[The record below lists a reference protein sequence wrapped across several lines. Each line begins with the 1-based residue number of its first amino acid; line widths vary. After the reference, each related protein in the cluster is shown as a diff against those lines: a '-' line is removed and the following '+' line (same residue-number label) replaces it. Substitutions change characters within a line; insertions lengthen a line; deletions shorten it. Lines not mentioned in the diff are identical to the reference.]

1 MALAHFG
8 RPQSRRGLVAIG
20 FAEALSAPETA
31 WSLAEAGFEVIAFSR
46 KGRRTALRHSRY
58 VTVFEI
64 TAPES
69 DCAAALREL
78 AALLNSQQ
86 VKSGAELALLP
97 LDDASVWLSCRVRPA
112 SQWTLAGASG
122 DCAELALDKQKQIQA
137 AVQAG
142 LRTPATSFVSAVDE
156 LDRCVQDYPVIVR
169 PAFAAKESKGR
180 LRKGRNWI
188 CSNEEELQKVRSD
201 LNGAQLF
208 MVQPFLEGVGEGVF
222 GFATEHGVLA
232 WSCHRR
238 VRMINPHGSGSSACR
253 SQEVPEELK
262 GPITAFIASCGWR
275 GMFMIELLRT
285 RDGQRWF
292 VEFNGRAWGS
302 MALARRQLLEYPAW
316 TVELALKPQF
326 TPGEP
331 GQKTEGLLCR
341 NLGREFVHLL
351 FVLRGPQSRAIRSWP
366 PFWSTLV
373 AFFKVGRD
381 TSFYNWRA
389 DDWRVFVY
397 DSWYTICEQLFKS
410 GSAP

>member
-1 MALAHFG
+1 MTAAHFG
-8 RPQSRRGLVAIG
+8 HPKTRRGLVAIG

-31 WSLAEAGFEVIAFSR
+31 WSLADAGFEVIAFSR
-46 KGRRTALRHSRY
+46 KGRRPALRHSRY

-69 DCAAALREL
+69 DCAAALGEL
-78 AALLNSQQ
+78 AALLDSQQ
-86 VKSGAELALLP
+86 GEPGTELALLP

-122 DCAELALDKQKQIQA
+122 ARAEMALDKQKQIKA
-137 AVQAG
+137 AAQAG
-142 LRTPATSFVSAVDE
+142 LRAPATSFVAAADE
-156 LDRCVQDYPVIVR
+156 LDSSVEHYPVIVR
-169 PAFAAKESKGR
+169 PAFAAKSSNGR

-188 CSNEEELQKVRSD
+188 CSNEEELQKVRSE
-201 LNGAQLF
+201 LNGAGLF

-222 GFATEHGVLA
+222 GFATENGVLA
-232 WSCHRR
+232 WSSHRR
-238 VRMINPHGSGSSACR
+238 VRMMNPHGSGSSACI

-262 GPITAFIASCGWR
+262 GPITAFVASCGWR

-316 TVELALKPQF
+316 TVELALRPQF
-326 TPGEP
+326 TPGDL

-341 NLGREFVHLL
+341 NLGREFMHLL
-351 FVLRGPQSRAIRSWP
+351 FLATRSAIARNPQLALVLAHTDG
-366 PFWSTLV
+366 TL
-373 AFFKVGRD
+373 
-381 TSFYNWRA
+381 
-389 DDWRVFVY
+389 
-397 DSWYTICEQLFKS
+397 
-410 GSAP
+410 